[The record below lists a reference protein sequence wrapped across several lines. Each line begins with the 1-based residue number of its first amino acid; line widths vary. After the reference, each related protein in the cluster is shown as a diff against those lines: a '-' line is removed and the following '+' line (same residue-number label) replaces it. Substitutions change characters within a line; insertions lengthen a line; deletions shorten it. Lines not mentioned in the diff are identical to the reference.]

1 MKDAVPASLISVSA
15 ALGATLVS
23 AQLGLSTGCVAALS
37 AVSADPEASICLSL
51 STLIPLFGNGNT
63 SIVDPVNTW
72 VSNVCSVGPC
82 SNDTVAAV
90 VGNLTSGCSTELAT
104 IGLNTSET
112 DQNIVTAQE
121 AYPTVRRILC
131 LQDSDTYCVTE
142 TLRGIESSVGTLS
155 VNRIV
160 SFLGGQ
166 ASFSSLPSNV
176 TCSNC
181 TKAAYNILQEAYP
194 ALVNNGTESIQS
206 QCGEAFTDGS
216 SPSGI
221 TETAQ
226 GASNQNSGAPT
237 NAMQIGFTISTSF
250 VILMAVT
257 LA

>member
-1 MKDAVPASLISVSA
+1 MFSFLAVFSASAV
-15 ALGATLVS
+15 LGATLVS
-23 AQLGLSTGCVAALS
+23 AQLSSSCVSALS
-37 AVSADPEASICLSL
+37 VVSADPEASICLSL
-51 STLIPLFGNGNT
+51 SSLIPLFGNADT

-72 VSNVCSVGPC
+72 VSSICAVGSC
-82 SNDTVAAV
+82 SNDTIAAV
-90 VGNLTSGCSTELAT
+90 VGNLTSGCSTELTT
-104 IGLNTSET
+104 IGLDTSQTE
-112 DQNIVTAQE
+112 QNVVTAQE

-160 SFLGGQ
+160 SLIGAQSGL
-166 ASFSSLPSNV
+166 SSLPSNV

-181 TKAAYNILQEAYP
+181 AKAAYNILKEADP
-194 ALVNNGTESIQS
+194 GLADNGTESIQS
-206 QCGEAFTDGS
+206 QCGESFTDGS

-226 GASNQNSGAPT
+226 DGSASNQNNGAPT
-237 NAMQIGFTISTSF
+237 HALQIVLTISTSIA
-250 VILMAVT
+250 ILMAT

>member
-1 MKDAVPASLISVSA
+1 
-15 ALGATLVS
+15 
-23 AQLGLSTGCVAALS
+23 LSTGCVAALS

-63 SIVDPVNTW
+63 SIVEPVNTW

-112 DQNIVTAQE
+112 GQNIVAAQE

-131 LQDSDTYCVTE
+131 LQEQVTHHALVCVFSDTYCVTE

-155 VNRIV
+155 VDRIV

-181 TKAAYNILQEAYP
+181 TKAAYNILQEADP
-194 ALVNNGTESIQS
+194 ALVGNGTESIQS

-237 NAMQIGFTISTSF
+237 KAMQIGLTITTSF
-250 VILMAVT
+250 AILMAVM